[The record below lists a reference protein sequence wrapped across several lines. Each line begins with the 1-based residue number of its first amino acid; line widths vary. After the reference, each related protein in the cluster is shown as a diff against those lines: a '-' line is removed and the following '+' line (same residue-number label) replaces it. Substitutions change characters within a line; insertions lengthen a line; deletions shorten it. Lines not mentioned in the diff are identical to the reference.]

1 MTVLLK
7 TFNHFLEEYPD
18 SNPEIDTLDG
28 VVNKL
33 NDELTD
39 LEDGITNLKQA

>member
-7 TFNHFLEEYPD
+7 TFHHFLEEYPD
-18 SNPEIDTLDG
+18 SNFEIDTLDG

-33 NDELTD
+33 NDESND
-39 LEDGITNLKQA
+39 LEDGITNLNQT